1 MVSNHTTNTLYK
13 DHLLV
18 VKYAIESD
26 VDREPSFNLL
36 EVFLDDTNITELI
49 GDFVFAEIEE
59 QLLNEL
65 KN

>member
-1 MVSNHTTNTLYK
+1 MESNYITNTLYK
-13 DHLLV
+13 GHFLV
-18 VKYAIESD
+18 VKYAIEYD

-36 EVFLDDTNITELI
+36 EVFLDDINITELI